1 MTLATVVSD
10 NKKGLL
16 KDVNR
21 KRRSKNIGLTVDADG
36 HLTSE
41 DEEKVEATNAFFFF
55 LPQFLIVTTLY

>member
-10 NKKGLL
+10 NKKGLF

-55 LPQFLIVTTLY
+55 CLSF